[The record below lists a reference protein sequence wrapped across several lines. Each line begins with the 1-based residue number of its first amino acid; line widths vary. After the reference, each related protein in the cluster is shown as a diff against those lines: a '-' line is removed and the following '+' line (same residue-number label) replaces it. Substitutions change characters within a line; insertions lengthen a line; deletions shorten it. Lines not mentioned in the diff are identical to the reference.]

1 MHRPFSIGRVE
12 RRMADFAKD
21 NGITLAS
28 NSVYMSVKSITH
40 SRRKSKQEKD
50 LIVSDNDLIGFH
62 SSRRRMDLCYDGNK
76 FAQGVGRR
84 RAAPVT

>member
-21 NGITLAS
+21 NRITLAS

-50 LIVSDNDLIGFH
+50 LIVSDNDLIGFP
-62 SSRRRMDLCYDGNK
+62 SSRRRMDLYYDGNK
-76 FAQGVGRR
+76 FA
-84 RAAPVT
+84 